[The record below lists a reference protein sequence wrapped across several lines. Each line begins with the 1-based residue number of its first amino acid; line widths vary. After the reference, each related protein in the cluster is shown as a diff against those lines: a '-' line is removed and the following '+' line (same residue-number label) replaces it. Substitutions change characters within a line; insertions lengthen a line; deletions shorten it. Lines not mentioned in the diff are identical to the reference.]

1 MSKASPKGSE
11 VVNEHQMTPAK
22 TIPVSPKK
30 SPGSSPQ
37 DKQSFV
43 LQHFWQERVARENI
57 MQLQ

>member
-11 VVNEHQMTPAK
+11 VVNVHQQTPAK

-43 LQHFWQERVARENI
+43 L
-57 MQLQ
+57 